1 MSKLLDLLQRISDGT
16 PAPLGFGAAR
26 RAGLPG
32 LALVGLATEDHQ
44 AGLAAAASAG
54 IDAALVSGVND
65 AAGIGSLAGSAD
77 GLPWGVFSTALSG
90 ETAQAC
96 QENGADVLAFG
107 LESPAAGISGE
118 DDMARII
125 SLAPNL
131 SDRELRAISALPVDC
146 FIVDM
151 GSVSGPWT
159 LQDLVTV
166 GSIASR
172 TDKQVL
178 VQVSAPPADK
188 ELEAI
193 RDMGVSG
200 LILDLSGVSSD
211 DLASLKSALH
221 DMPRPRRR
229 RDRVRATVPSAGF
242 ASTPVPSRE
251 DDDDH
256 DDDYDDV

>member
-32 LALVGLATEDHQ
+32 LALVGLATKDHE
-44 AGLAAAASAG
+44 AGLAASASAG
-54 IDAALVSGVND
+54 LDGILVSGVD
-65 AAGIGSLAGSAD
+65 GSAGISGVAGSAD
-77 GLPWGVFSTALSG
+77 GVPWGAFAPALSG
-90 ETAQAC
+90 ETARAC

-107 LESPAAGISGE
+107 LESPAAGLAGE
-118 DDMARII
+118 DDMARMI
-125 SLAPNL
+125 SLAPDL
-131 SDRELRAISALPVDC
+131 SDRELRAVSALPVDC

-166 GSIASR
+166 GSISRR

-178 VQVSAPPADK
+178 VLVSAAPAAQ

-193 RDMGVSG
+193 RDMGASG
-200 LILDLSGVSSD
+200 LILDLANVSTE
-211 DLASLKSALH
+211 DLASLKTALQ

-229 RDRVRATVPSAGF
+229 RDRVRATVPSTGF
-242 ASTPVPSRE
+242 ASEPAPSRE
-251 DDDDH
+251 DDDH
-256 DDDYDDV
+256 DDDYDDE